1 MTVHVSEKKH
11 ADAVAK
17 VKNFFKPRTSVTKQV
32 NSTTERQPEDTKQTK
47 KTQQTLDNISFDRNL
62 Q

>member
-1 MTVHVSEKKH
+1 MHASEKKH

-32 NSTTERQPEDTKQTK
+32 NSTTESQPEDAKQK
-47 KTQQTLDNISFDRNL
+47 KQ
-62 Q
+62 